1 MYYFLFCD
9 KVTALNLR
17 RYILRVVS
25 KPKMETKQAA
35 SK

>member
-9 KVTALNLR
+9 KETALNLR
-17 RYILRVVS
+17 RYIFVVAS